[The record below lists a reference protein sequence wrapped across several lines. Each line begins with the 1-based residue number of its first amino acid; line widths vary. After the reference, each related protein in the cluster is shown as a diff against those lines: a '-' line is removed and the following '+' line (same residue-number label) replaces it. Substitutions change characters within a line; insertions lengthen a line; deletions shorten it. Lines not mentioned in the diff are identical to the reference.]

1 MDYYYK
7 QLVPEVGRV
16 YAQVRMVNL
25 EKLPIRIISFTTP
38 SEERTPLVES
48 LKSKYNANGFDKIIQ
63 LVEECLP
70 RDTEGNFLTDEEK
83 SDVVHDLLAYL
94 AERMIEMN
102 KEKNKEM
109 KGFLEWFEREIG
121 AKIETLTNKTKLKQY
136 YDLDFDKLL
145 GILKKNKKKIPI
157 NLSNRQFQ
165 ANLKNEFD
173 QSLSKLEPMRDRIEK
188 TDWLIDQA
196 VYRLYGLTDKEL
208 EVLQNN

>member
-1 MDYYYK
+1 M
-7 QLVPEVGRV
+7 
-16 YAQVRMVNL
+16 
-25 EKLPIRIISFTTP
+25 
-38 SEERTPLVES
+38 
-48 LKSKYNANGFDKIIQ
+48 
-63 LVEECLP
+63 
-70 RDTEGNFLTDEEK
+70 
-83 SDVVHDLLAYL
+83 HDLLAYL

-121 AKIETLTNKTKLKQY
+121 AKIETLTNRTKLKRY
-136 YDLDFDKLL
+136 YDIDFDGLL
-145 GILKKNKKKIPI
+145 DILKKNKKKILI

-173 QSLSKLEPMRDRIEK
+173 QSLSKLKPMMDRIEK

-208 EVLQNN
+208 EVLQNNRSQKEAR